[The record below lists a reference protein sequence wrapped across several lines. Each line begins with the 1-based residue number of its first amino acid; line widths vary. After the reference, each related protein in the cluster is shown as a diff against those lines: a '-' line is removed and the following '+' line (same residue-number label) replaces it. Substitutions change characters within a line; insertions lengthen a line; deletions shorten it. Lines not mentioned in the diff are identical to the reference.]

1 MVFLDGTL
9 GIAIGILAGLVLLR
23 YSGLMDKI
31 IVPAGFIA
39 AGTMFY
45 FIDVATSLGI
55 ADKLGVTV
63 STWLS
68 FIWQLLAFIFI
79 IIGALWSVA
88 AFITKPQT
96 ERKR

>member
-39 AGTMFY
+39 AGVMFY
-45 FIDVATSLGI
+45 FIDVATSLGVT
-55 ADKLGVTV
+55 DMLGETATV
-63 STWLS
+63 WLS
-68 FIWQLLAFIFI
+68 FIWQLLALIFI
-79 IIGALWSVA
+79 LIGALWAVV
-88 AFITKPQT
+88 AFITKPKS
-96 ERKR
+96 KRR